1 MEPPQIETDRE
12 YEIRVPAIDADGN
25 EVSGIRTPDVSVPRA
40 TYTGWNIRSDLV
52 GPNAMYS
59 IVGSYLPFAANKA
72 ERAAVGDERL
82 SLEERYPSNV
92 EYVRRVYEAADL
104 LWRKGFLLE
113 EDAARY
119 VEVAKQKG

>member
-1 MEPPQIETDRE
+1 
-12 YEIRVPAIDADGN
+12 
-25 EVSGIRTPDVSVPRA
+25 
-40 TYTGWNIRSDLV
+40 
-52 GPNAMYS
+52 PNAMYS
-59 IVGSYLPFAANKA
+59 IVGSYLPFAANEA